1 MKNKK
6 GGPSGIQE
14 HVFMGLHRI
23 LARMHAVRV
32 ESKVLETKEQF
43 RKKEEYFSEK
53 KAGKNRTILPM

>member
-23 LARMHAVRV
+23 LERMRAVRV

-43 RKKEEYFSEK
+43 RKKEYFSEK
-53 KAGKNRTILPM
+53 KADKNPTILPM